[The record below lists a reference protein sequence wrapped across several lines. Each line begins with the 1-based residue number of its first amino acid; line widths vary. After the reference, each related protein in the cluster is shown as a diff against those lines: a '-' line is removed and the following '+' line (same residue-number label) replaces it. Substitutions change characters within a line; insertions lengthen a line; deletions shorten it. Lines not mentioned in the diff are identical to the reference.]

1 MSDSSASQP
10 INPYEPADAL
20 PVRSTPDDKSPVVQ
34 VSLSLLDWQGL
45 RDALNQQIH
54 AVRRGRFFGDTK
66 RLAWLRD
73 VIHLQT
79 INQAVA
85 IEAIEDIHQAALDH
99 PNEPLLAM
107 EKIHRALGDAGRPVE
122 WD

>member
-1 MSDSSASQP
+1 MSDSPASQP
-10 INPYEPADAL
+10 INPYEPANAF
-20 PVRSTPDDKSPVVQ
+20 PVRSTPDDRPPVVQ
-34 VSLSLLDWQGL
+34 VSLSLLDWEEL
-45 RDALNQQIH
+45 RNALGSQIA
-54 AVRRGRFFGDTK
+54 AVRRGRFFGDTR
-66 RLAWLRD
+66 RLCWLRD

-99 PNEPLLAM
+99 PEEPLLAM
-107 EKIHRALGDAGRPVE
+107 EKIHQALGAAGRPVE